1 MRGFTETKQMQN
13 PVLGEAFYQY
23 AIKQAR
29 RTDDRTTT
37 AKRFFHTPPYCVG
50 ERRKEYERRI
60 HEQDSESLKHR
71 LEEIQRMGIDEANIK
86 G

>member
-23 AIKQAR
+23 AIKQAKR
-29 RTDDRTTT
+29 EDSRTVT
-37 AKRFFHTPPYCVG
+37 ARKIFHTPPYCFG

-71 LEEIQRMGIDEANIK
+71 LEEIQRMGIDEASFK